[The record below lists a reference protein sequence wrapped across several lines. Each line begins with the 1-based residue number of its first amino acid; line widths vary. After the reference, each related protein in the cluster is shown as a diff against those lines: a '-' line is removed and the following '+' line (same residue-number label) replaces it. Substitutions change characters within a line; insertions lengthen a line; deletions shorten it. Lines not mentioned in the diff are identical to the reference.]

1 MRRSGSAVVAS
12 SLEGRPNSYQASYRR
27 RDGYMLSGGDAAEI
41 NGPSRSS
48 RRDAGIRTTLSRDL
62 AVQECSRKQRI
73 RNSREILLEKMA
85 LYFYASKL
93 LCGQF
98 DSPPHTLSPSPKP
111 TPHNRQPNPIGRRLY
126 QKEWP
131 TEEFSSDTQESQQM
145 LPCGLTSGTCP
156 CRTGTSISPSTE
168 IEDQADH
175 ADTAGHSSEGICHHI
190 RKSSHPPER
199 RIHMLEGC
207 LYQKLTTTFP
217 TEDCPRYSHPG
228 LLPSTG
234 SQEDPWATYQEP
246 SDHPLGKRS
255 CQTMTLSTTSAPR
268 STMEDHVVLPA
279 TDVSTGRSETPIQPP
294 LCHSETIFTSRITGG
309 GLRQVCSCCP
319 TVLQRSEDVGRGDY
333 EILVDVC
340 PSSIRL
346 VHPMSCDQ
354 WEGRKVG
361 DASIAE
367 LRDLKVGAVYTWRTG
382 SICSTARA
390 SPPLPSLQHT
400 RWCQRSRLVLH
411 CRPILMGTCCKIDE
425 LPTPQGYTVE
435 TVTSRSFAICERRPQ
450 VQSVHLV
457 LQDVRCC
464 DEDDVMSGTL
474 DSLVKLLVPTEDHC
488 PGRAYLFAFLLS
500 SRLFLHPHQ
509 LLGEVDKACEAQ
521 RDKPHITKLV
531 HHVIRLLS
539 EWTEMFP
546 YDFRDELVMTHVR
559 GISERCI
566 PTDRSG
572 GGREMSLLLRRLLR
586 RLDTLEC
593 YEESL
598 RRVPSYG
605 SAFGE
610 TDVTA
615 VCPCPMLL
623 AQQLTH
629 VELERMS
636 YIGPE
641 EFVQA
646 YARDTAPHG
655 LKVTKNTFN
664 LEYYLEW
671 SSHLRNLVTSEV
683 YKQEAST
690 RRVQMT
696 EFWLNVATE
705 CFNIGNF
712 NSLMAI
718 ILGLDATT
726 MSTSK
731 LRLRQIHVSKLRAL
745 EQQMHPSCN
754 FSNYRSILKA
764 ASVRSERRGIS
775 PEKTRVVIPYFS
787 LLLRDIYLVSE
798 ECASRLAN
806 GHINLEKF
814 WELAKL
820 VTQFLTWR
828 QVDYPFERNS
838 QVMSYLQTCPTPT
851 ENEKVVCYFESWAV
865 YRTGDGAFNIED
877 IDASLCTHLLY
888 SFVNLGD
895 DDGYNKV
902 NNLKNQ
908 GTGIKIMAALGG
920 GSAGSATFSTV
931 VNDAS
936 KRSAFVDNAVNFL
949 SNYGFDG
956 MDIDWEYP
964 ASGDGSRSSDKEA
977 FVETLKE
984 LRSKFDKHGYL
995 LSVAVGAGNSF
1006 IGSSYDVTGI
1016 SQSVDFINVMT
1027 YDFHSG
1033 WESYTGENAPLYAR
1047 SSDSYDESV
1056 DSCIQGW
1063 LSAGA
1068 PAEKIIMGMG
1078 LFGISYNLVN
1088 ADDRWIGSPANGPGA
1103 AGIYT
1108 EGEGS
1113 LGYMEICQYQQDGA
1127 DHWHIE
1133 WDDESK
1139 VPYGSDGTL
1148 WVGYDSPDSLWI
1160 KAQYVS
1166 DKGLGGAMVWSI
1178 DMDDARGTCGTKYH
1192 LLKNINTVL
1201 RS

>member
-1 MRRSGSAVVAS
+1 M
-12 SLEGRPNSYQASYRR
+12 
-27 RDGYMLSGGDAAEI
+27 
-41 NGPSRSS
+41 
-48 RRDAGIRTTLSRDL
+48 
-62 AVQECSRKQRI
+62 
-73 RNSREILLEKMA
+73 
-85 LYFYASKL
+85 
-93 LCGQF
+93 
-98 DSPPHTLSPSPKP
+98 
-111 TPHNRQPNPIGRRLY
+111 
-126 QKEWP
+126 
-131 TEEFSSDTQESQQM
+131 
-145 LPCGLTSGTCP
+145 
-156 CRTGTSISPSTE
+156 
-168 IEDQADH
+168 
-175 ADTAGHSSEGICHHI
+175 
-190 RKSSHPPER
+190 
-199 RIHMLEGC
+199 
-207 LYQKLTTTFP
+207 
-217 TEDCPRYSHPG
+217 
-228 LLPSTG
+228 
-234 SQEDPWATYQEP
+234 
-246 SDHPLGKRS
+246 
-255 CQTMTLSTTSAPR
+255 
-268 STMEDHVVLPA
+268 
-279 TDVSTGRSETPIQPP
+279 
-294 LCHSETIFTSRITGG
+294 
-309 GLRQVCSCCP
+309 
-319 TVLQRSEDVGRGDY
+319 
-333 EILVDVC
+333 
-340 PSSIRL
+340 
-346 VHPMSCDQ
+346 
-354 WEGRKVG
+354 
-361 DASIAE
+361 
-367 LRDLKVGAVYTWRTG
+367 
-382 SICSTARA
+382 
-390 SPPLPSLQHT
+390 
-400 RWCQRSRLVLH
+400 
-411 CRPILMGTCCKIDE
+411 
-425 LPTPQGYTVE
+425 
-435 TVTSRSFAICERRPQ
+435 
-450 VQSVHLV
+450 
-457 LQDVRCC
+457 LQDARCC
-464 DEDDVMSGTL
+464 DEDVVMSGTL

-509 LLGEVDKACEAQ
+509 LLGEVNKACEAQ

-559 GISERCI
+559 GIYERCI

-572 GGREMSLLLRRLLR
+572 GGREMSLLLSRLLR

-598 RRVPSYG
+598 RRVPSNG
-605 SAFGE
+605 SAFGK
-610 TDVTA
+610 TDVAA

-646 YARDTAPHG
+646 YARDAAPHC

-683 YKQEAST
+683 YKQEAPT

-696 EFWLNVATE
+696 EFWINVATE

-726 MSTSK
+726 LSVSK

-828 QVDYPFERNS
+828 QVNYPFERNS

-851 ENEKVVCYFESWAV
+851 ENGIGKDELEEVNPHLRGGGLANHLGKTTPSSPDQDSNLCLPVLSEKVVCYFESWAV
-865 YRTGDGAFNIED
+865 YRTGNGAFNIED

-895 DDGYNKV
+895 DGSVSPGDSYADLSDGLDGYNKV
-902 NNLKNQ
+902 TNLKNQ

-936 KRSAFVDNAVNFL
+936 KRSAFVNNAVNFL

-977 FVETLKE
+977 FGETLKE
-984 LRSKFDKHGYL
+984 LRSKFDEHGYL

-1166 DKGLGGAMVWSI
+1166 DNSLGGAMVWSI

>member
-1 MRRSGSAVVAS
+1 MIVFSFS
-12 SLEGRPNSYQASYRR
+12 
-27 RDGYMLSGGDAAEI
+27 
-41 NGPSRSS
+41 
-48 RRDAGIRTTLSRDL
+48 
-62 AVQECSRKQRI
+62 
-73 RNSREILLEKMA
+73 
-85 LYFYASKL
+85 
-93 LCGQF
+93 
-98 DSPPHTLSPSPKP
+98 
-111 TPHNRQPNPIGRRLY
+111 QP
-126 QKEWP
+126 E
-131 TEEFSSDTQESQQM
+131 
-145 LPCGLTSGTCP
+145 
-156 CRTGTSISPSTE
+156 
-168 IEDQADH
+168 
-175 ADTAGHSSEGICHHI
+175 
-190 RKSSHPPER
+190 
-199 RIHMLEGC
+199 
-207 LYQKLTTTFP
+207 
-217 TEDCPRYSHPG
+217 
-228 LLPSTG
+228 
-234 SQEDPWATYQEP
+234 
-246 SDHPLGKRS
+246 
-255 CQTMTLSTTSAPR
+255 
-268 STMEDHVVLPA
+268 
-279 TDVSTGRSETPIQPP
+279 
-294 LCHSETIFTSRITGG
+294 
-309 GLRQVCSCCP
+309 
-319 TVLQRSEDVGRGDY
+319 
-333 EILVDVC
+333 
-340 PSSIRL
+340 
-346 VHPMSCDQ
+346 
-354 WEGRKVG
+354 
-361 DASIAE
+361 
-367 LRDLKVGAVYTWRTG
+367 
-382 SICSTARA
+382 
-390 SPPLPSLQHT
+390 
-400 RWCQRSRLVLH
+400 
-411 CRPILMGTCCKIDE
+411 
-425 LPTPQGYTVE
+425 
-435 TVTSRSFAICERRPQ
+435 
-450 VQSVHLV
+450 
-457 LQDVRCC
+457 
-464 DEDDVMSGTL
+464 
-474 DSLVKLLVPTEDHC
+474 
-488 PGRAYLFAFLLS
+488 
-500 SRLFLHPHQ
+500 
-509 LLGEVDKACEAQ
+509 
-521 RDKPHITKLV
+521 PHITKLV

-566 PTDRSG
+566 PTNRSG

-683 YKQEAST
+683 YKQEAPT

-696 EFWLNVATE
+696 EFWINVATE

-726 MSTSK
+726 LSISK
-731 LRLRQIHVSKLRAL
+731 LRLKQIHVSKLRAL

-838 QVMSYLQTCPTPT
+838 QVMSYLQTCPTPM
-851 ENEKVVCYFESWAV
+851 ENGKSDRLILIKKVVCYFESWAVYRTGDGAFNIEDIDASLCTHLLYSFVNLGDDGSVSPGDSYADLSDGLEKVVCYFESWAV

-895 DDGYNKV
+895 DGSVSPGDSYADLSDGLDGYNKV

-908 GTGIKIMAALGG
+908 GTGIKIMVALGG

-984 LRSKFDKHGYL
+984 LRSKFDEHGYL

-1148 WVGYDSPDSLWI
+1148 WVVIRQPRFTLDKGERE
-1160 KAQYVS
+1160 AQYVS
-1166 DKGLGGAMVWSI
+1166 DKWPRWSHGVEYRHGRCQGN
-1178 DMDDARGTCGTKYH
+1178 MR
-1192 LLKNINTVL
+1192 NQVPPP
-1201 RS
+1201 